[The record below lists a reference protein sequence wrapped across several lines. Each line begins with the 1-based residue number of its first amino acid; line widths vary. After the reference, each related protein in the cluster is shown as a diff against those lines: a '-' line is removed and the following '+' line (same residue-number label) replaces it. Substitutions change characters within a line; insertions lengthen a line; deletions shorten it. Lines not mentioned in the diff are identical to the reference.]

1 MDACFCPS
9 KGLRR
14 GRGAGCDIAPLAPV
28 VVTVHVWGM
37 RRRDLL
43 IRLGLVAGGV
53 GGAWWLRDN
62 VVWRGPT
69 VVFAASGSSGWLPY
83 AEPRAPTPTVE
94 LMVNGKPMRALIDT
108 GAQYSVI
115 DRSLVETLGLTNVFN
130 IPMVAYGVGG
140 DAQVGRGTTLDVA
153 VGGLRLDGLRAA
165 ILALGPLAGEQGLG
179 APLILGQDVLRELLL
194 ELDTRDRRLRF
205 LPREGWTPPPSL
217 KPIEVTRA
225 GKALQAAITVEGAT
239 VNAVIDTGASAVLAV
254 TRETAQAA
262 GLLDGRE
269 RTPGQSIVLGG
280 VVGAETVIVRTLT
293 IGDELYRQT
302 AVAIYDDV
310 AVPGFPKALVG
321 MAAFEN
327 RRLALDLGGP
337 GLFVE
342 RPMEITVG

>member
-1 MDACFCPS
+1 MS
-9 KGLRR
+9 G
-14 GRGAGCDIAPLAPV
+14 I
-28 VVTVHVWGM
+28 M

-43 IRLGLVAGGV
+43 IRLGLVAGGA
-53 GGAWWLRDN
+53 GGAWWLRDH

-69 VVFAASGSSGWLPY
+69 VAFAANGSSGWLPY

-94 LMVNGKPMRALIDT
+94 VAVNGQPVRALIDS

-115 DRSLVETLGLTNVFN
+115 DRSLVERLGLTNVFN

-153 VGGLRLDGLRAA
+153 IGGLRLTGLRAA
-165 ILALGPLAGEQGLG
+165 ILGLGPLASDQGL
-179 APLILGQDVLRELLL
+179 AAALILGQDVLRELVL
-194 ELDTRDRRLRF
+194 ELDTAEHRVRF
-205 LPREGWTPPPSL
+205 LPREGWTPPSSL
-217 KPIEVTRA
+217 KPVPVTRA
-225 GKALQAAITVEGAT
+225 GKALQAGITLEGAT

-254 TRETAQAA
+254 TRETAEAA

-280 VVGAETVIVRTLT
+280 TVRAETVVVRTLT
-293 IGDELYRQT
+293 IGDELYRQAT
-302 AVAIYDDV
+302 VAIYDDV
-310 AVPGFPKALVG
+310 AVPGFPKALIG

-337 GLFVE
+337 GLFIE
-342 RPMEITVG
+342 RPMEITVGA